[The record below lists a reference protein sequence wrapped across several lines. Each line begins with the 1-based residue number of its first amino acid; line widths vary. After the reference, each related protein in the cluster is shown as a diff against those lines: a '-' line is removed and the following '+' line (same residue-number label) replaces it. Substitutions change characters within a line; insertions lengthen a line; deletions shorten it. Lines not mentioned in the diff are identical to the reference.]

1 MLLPRGGGVPKY
13 NIKGKPQ
20 RPLLPLLLHGKDF
33 FLFLGGGVGGL
44 EVFIFSFFFWSNYF
58 AHKWL

>member
-13 NIKGKPQ
+13 NSKGKPQ

-33 FLFLGGGVGGL
+33 FGGEGGGLQTVL
-44 EVFIFSFFFWSNYF
+44 
-58 AHKWL
+58 

>member
-20 RPLLPLLLHGKDF
+20 RPLLPLLLHGKEF
-33 FLFLGGGVGGL
+33 
-44 EVFIFSFFFWSNYF
+44 FFFWGGGGYKLYCDFLLEGELGIVRS
-58 AHKWL
+58 KS

>member
-20 RPLLPLLLHGKDF
+20 RPLLPLLLHGKEF
-33 FLFLGGGVGGL
+33 FFFGGGGGL
-44 EVFIFSFFFWSNYF
+44 QTV
-58 AHKWL
+58 L